1 LRDSEGRYR
10 TLFDLGPIAVYSCDA
25 SGVIR
30 DFNRR
35 AAELWGREPDPGD
48 FNERWC
54 GSFKMYRPD
63 GVFLPHGECPM
74 AEVLSGKIPEA
85 RDAEVQIERPDGSR
99 ITVIVNIRPLKNNRG
114 EILGAI
120 NCFVDIT
127 DRKHAEEVR
136 ARLAAIVESSDDAM
150 ISKTLDGTI
159 TTWNKGAERLLGYT
173 AEEAIG
179 KNITLIVPPD
189 RLEEEAEILGRL
201 RQGKRIEHFET
212 IRKRKDG
219 SLFDVS
225 LTISPL
231 RDSSGRIVGA
241 SKVARD
247 ISEKKAA
254 ERTLQQA
261 HDRLES
267 MVEQRT
273 VAVRQLSLRLLTVQ
287 DEEHRSISREL
298 HDSVGQHLAGIKMS
312 VDNVRQGEPAGKQ
325 AEMLS
330 QLSESLDRCMRE
342 IRTISYLLH
351 PPLID
356 EVGFSAAAKW
366 YIEGFSARSGIKV
379 NLEAPNSRRLPRSV
393 ELPLFRIL
401 QASLSNVHRH
411 SESTKVDVRFSIDEN
426 GARLEVKDY
435 GKGIH
440 PELLDQFNQSGGGAG
455 IGLAG
460 MRERL
465 RELEGHLE
473 VESDAHG
480 TLVRAVIPIAA
491 STPVKKSGSAA

>member
-1 LRDSEGRYR
+1 
-10 TLFDLGPIAVYSCDA
+10 
-25 SGVIR
+25 
-30 DFNRR
+30 
-35 AAELWGREPDPGD
+35 
-48 FNERWC
+48 
-54 GSFKMYRPD
+54 MHRPN
-63 GVFLPHGECPM
+63 GAFMPHDQCPM

-99 ITVIVNIRPLKNNRG
+99 VTVIVNIRPLKNERG

-127 DRKHAEEVR
+127 ERKQAEAVR
-136 ARLAAIVESSDDAM
+136 ARLAAIVESSEDAM
-150 ISKTLDGTI
+150 VSKTLDGTI
-159 TTWNKGAERLLGYT
+159 TTWNRGAERLLGYT

-179 KNITLIVPPD
+179 QNITLIVPPD
-189 RLEEEAEILGRL
+189 HLAEEAIILERLGRGE
-201 RQGKRIEHFET
+201 RVEHFET

-219 SLFDVS
+219 TLVDVS

-231 RDSSGRIVGA
+231 KDSFGRVVGA

-247 ISEKKAA
+247 ITEKKAA
-254 ERTLQQA
+254 EKALQQA

-273 VAVRQLSLRLLTVQ
+273 ASMRQLSLRLLAVQ

-312 VDNVRQGEPAGKQ
+312 VDQLRQLEAPDRQ
-325 AEMLS
+325 TEMLS
-330 QLSESLDRCMRE
+330 KLSESLEKCMSE
-342 IRTISYLLH
+342 TRTISHLLH

-356 EVGFSAAAKW
+356 ELGFRAAAKW
-366 YIEGFSARSGIKV
+366 YIEGFSERSGIKV
-379 NLEAPNSRRLPRSV
+379 NLELTNESQELPRSV

-411 SESTKVDVRFSIDEN
+411 AHSPSVDVRFAINAEE
-426 GARLEVKDY
+426 ATLEMKDY
-435 GKGIH
+435 GKGINR
-440 PELLDQFNQSGGGAG
+440 ELLERFNRIGAGAG

-465 RELEGHLE
+465 RELEGRLQ
-473 VESDAHG
+473 VESDASG
-480 TLVRAVIPIAA
+480 TLIRALIPVSA
-491 STPVKKSGSAA
+491 STQARGVLRKNLVRVRNA